1 MGERLVVIGG
11 TAAGLSAASKAKR
24 MCPSMDIT
32 VYERSGFVSYGAC
45 GLPYFVGGM
54 IADAEDLVSLNV
66 QTLSEK
72 RGIPTYTH
80 HEVTSIDR
88 QAKPLSNLMINW
100 SSLPALLPSYRVFPE
115 HVPRAFIA
123 CGRWRTASP

>member
-88 QAKPLSNLMINW
+88 QAKTVTVRNLDSGETFVKHYAKLVIESGATTMVQGIPGER
-100 SSLPALLPSYRVFPE
+100 S
-115 HVPRAFIA
+115 
-123 CGRWRTASP
+123 